1 MRTINEALASVN
13 DFRTMMAKITK
24 PINDKTVYL
33 SNENRAAR
41 RAREREERQ
50 SSKRLA
56 KI

>member
-13 DFRTMMAKITK
+13 DFRTMMAQITK
-24 PINDKTVYL
+24 PINDKTVYFP
-33 SNENRAAR
+33 NENRAAR